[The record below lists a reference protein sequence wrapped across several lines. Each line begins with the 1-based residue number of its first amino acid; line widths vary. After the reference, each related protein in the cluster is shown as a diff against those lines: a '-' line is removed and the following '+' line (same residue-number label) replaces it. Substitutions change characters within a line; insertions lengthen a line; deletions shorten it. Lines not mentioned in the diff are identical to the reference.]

1 MKLVSHLLNTLP
13 KRLAAG
19 ALVALSVLLP
29 VANSAADA
37 VLLSGTMGV
46 ANVTAGSAAFG
57 TSAVASENQELK
69 FNVSY
74 KNQETPETGKVASNV
89 RVKVSLPEVKGAS
102 QTQTATVVGDNTN
115 TVSGSTTVTLGN
127 AAAYLKYVPGSAV
140 LRYIENGAV
149 RDLALS
155 DEIVGS
161 GVVVNAQTGPSSEG
175 SITLRAKVVV
185 DAPAALGPVQVVTPA
200 AKPATTVV
208 EADAAPATDAAVAAS
223 QASATDAAAV
233 DLAPAASQELARA
246 AAAGCDKVNVIYCGL
261 SGSGAAG
268 YIASV
273 KEHYR
278 TGRDSYGHTD
288 IRQVMNWGGYGNVVG
303 NMSTANTKLGTLHRD
318 GRVVVDGRVVAN
330 DAWMTARFGAGRA
343 GFVQV
348 TNQVWARKTT
358 TEAARATYPVLVTFN
373 AEGKAVAGIVT
384 DCGNVLR
391 FNPTQPPKPVLTC
404 TNLRRDIVDG
414 TRRVKFM
421 ATANAQNTT
430 IQNYR
435 FVFGDGTQE
444 TVKTNKESAET
455 THTYP
460 DWSKEYTAKVFVDSN
475 DIKDRS
481 SSECAVTFKTPRKP
495 NPSVKIEKT
504 VSKNVLKV
512 DEHFTYTVKVTNDGN
527 RTLTDLKVTDPAP
540 EGVKFLSADKGDVN
554 AAGSRWA
561 FTINKLEVDE
571 SRTFKITAKV
581 TKAMPGQIVN
591 KACVDTTDITGSPDD
606 CDDVPIVVG
615 QDKPS
620 VAIEKTVSKSQLK
633 VGEEFTYTIKVT
645 NNGNVVLNPAFVGDN
660 APENVVFLAVN
671 DAGVDGGISADGKQ
685 FAYSIHNFGVG
696 QTRTFNI
703 TAKVTKYVAGQI
715 VNTACVDTNEIPTSP
730 DACDDVPV
738 VVEEDKPSVAIE
750 KTVSKSQ
757 LKVGEEFTY
766 TIKVTNNGN
775 VVLNPAFVGDNAPE
789 NVVFLAVNDAGV
801 DGGISA
807 DGKQFAYSIHNFGV
821 GQTRTFN
828 ITAKVTKYVAGQIVN
843 TACVDTNE
851 IPTSPDACD
860 DVPVVVTEE
869 KPSILVQK
877 TSSKEK
883 LSVNEEFTY
892 TIKVTNN
899 GNKPLTDV
907 KVNDSAPEGVTFLS
921 ASTGTVNNEGTAWT
935 TTIPALA
942 VGESKD
948 FTLKAKVTKYMP
960 DQIVNKVCVDT
971 PDITGNPDDCDDVPV
986 VVTQEKPSI
995 LVAKTTSKSRL
1006 KVGEEFTYTIKVTNN
1021 GNKPLTDV
1029 KVNDSAPEGVTF
1041 LSASTGTVNNE
1052 GTAWTTTIPALAVGE
1067 SKDFTLKAKVTKYM
1081 PDQIV
1086 NKVCVD
1092 TPDITGNPDDCDDV
1106 PVTIIKVTQP
1116 IFSCDMLTLTAGTNR
1131 TLTANVR
1138 YVAAGGAKLKSVAFD
1153 FGDGNTVT
1161 TDQTSRQ
1168 YQYAQDGTYTVTAR
1182 LLFSV
1187 DGTDKY
1193 AEENENC
1200 KAQVKFTSPEVL
1212 GEVVTP
1218 TSTPTSG
1225 MLPNTGAAGVALL
1238 TSAVAMVAAIGHQ
1251 LVVGRKRAF

>member
-620 VAIEKTVSKSQLK
+620 VAIEKTVSKSQL
-633 VGEEFTYTIKVT
+633 
-645 NNGNVVLNPAFVGDN
+645 
-660 APENVVFLAVN
+660 
-671 DAGVDGGISADGKQ
+671 
-685 FAYSIHNFGVG
+685 
-696 QTRTFNI
+696 
-703 TAKVTKYVAGQI
+703 
-715 VNTACVDTNEIPTSP
+715 
-730 DACDDVPV
+730 
-738 VVEEDKPSVAIE
+738 
-750 KTVSKSQ
+750 
-757 LKVGEEFTY
+757 
-766 TIKVTNNGN
+766 
-775 VVLNPAFVGDNAPE
+775 
-789 NVVFLAVNDAGV
+789 
-801 DGGISA
+801 
-807 DGKQFAYSIHNFGV
+807 
-821 GQTRTFN
+821 
-828 ITAKVTKYVAGQIVN
+828 
-843 TACVDTNE
+843 
-851 IPTSPDACD
+851 
-860 DVPVVVTEE
+860 
-869 KPSILVQK
+869 
-877 TSSKEK
+877 
-883 LSVNEEFTY
+883 
-892 TIKVTNN
+892 
-899 GNKPLTDV
+899 
-907 KVNDSAPEGVTFLS
+907 
-921 ASTGTVNNEGTAWT
+921 
-935 TTIPALA
+935 
-942 VGESKD
+942 
-948 FTLKAKVTKYMP
+948 
-960 DQIVNKVCVDT
+960 
-971 PDITGNPDDCDDVPV
+971 
-986 VVTQEKPSI
+986 
-995 LVAKTTSKSRL
+995 
-1006 KVGEEFTYTIKVTNN
+1006 
-1021 GNKPLTDV
+1021 
-1029 KVNDSAPEGVTF
+1029 
-1041 LSASTGTVNNE
+1041 
-1052 GTAWTTTIPALAVGE
+1052 
-1067 SKDFTLKAKVTKYM
+1067 
-1081 PDQIV
+1081 
-1086 NKVCVD
+1086 
-1092 TPDITGNPDDCDDV
+1092 
-1106 PVTIIKVTQP
+1106 
-1116 IFSCDMLTLTAGTNR
+1116 
-1131 TLTANVR
+1131 
-1138 YVAAGGAKLKSVAFD
+1138 
-1153 FGDGNTVT
+1153 
-1161 TDQTSRQ
+1161 
-1168 YQYAQDGTYTVTAR
+1168 
-1182 LLFSV
+1182 
-1187 DGTDKY
+1187 
-1193 AEENENC
+1193 
-1200 KAQVKFTSPEVL
+1200 
-1212 GEVVTP
+1212 
-1218 TSTPTSG
+1218 
-1225 MLPNTGAAGVALL
+1225 
-1238 TSAVAMVAAIGHQ
+1238 
-1251 LVVGRKRAF
+1251 